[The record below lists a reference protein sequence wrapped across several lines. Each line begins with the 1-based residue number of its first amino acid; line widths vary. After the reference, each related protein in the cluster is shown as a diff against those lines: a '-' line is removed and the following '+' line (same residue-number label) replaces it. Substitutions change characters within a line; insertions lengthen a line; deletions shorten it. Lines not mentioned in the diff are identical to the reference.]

1 MSVLGVCTTP
11 SSAAFLQPASAALSR
26 PARPPPSE
34 VAKGRMR
41 AALALMVAFDIV
53 QTQPLTGY
61 LWPGK
66 GQSESE
72 KPPGSVAGWLLRRT
86 AGRNTGSVHPL
97 DSDVT
102 TILARRGARAIKSA
116 ILIRAISRIK

>member
-1 MSVLGVCTTP
+1 MSVSGVSTTP

-41 AALALMVAFDIV
+41 AALALMVALNVITDAASHRIFWLEGAKS
-53 QTQPLTGY
+53 Q
-61 LWPGK
+61 
-66 GQSESE
+66 SE
-72 KPPGSVAGWLLRRT
+72 KPPGNVADGFCGELPAWIPVPFTLW
-86 AGRNTGSVHPL
+86 

-102 TILARRGARAIKSA
+102 TILARRGASAIKSA